1 MSLWQ
6 LPQSGVVSWP
16 VGNGDATTIV
26 VDDATTL
33 QIDINHRAVADDDD
47 DERVSW
53 GCPLLRAA

>member
-47 DERVSW
+47 DERVPW
-53 GCPLLRAA
+53 GCPLLSAA